1 MAEKAICLSIY
12 AGRNQS
18 EEMSKMDEYLKKLL
32 DNVYS
37 VWLYIETHIY
47 VGTLR
52 PDIQMQTVSEM
63 PMFAVAH
70 VHSIQRVSGRHWPRR
85 DH

>member
-37 VWLYIETHIY
+37 VWLYIETRIY
-47 VGTLR
+47 VGT
-52 PDIQMQTVSEM
+52 
-63 PMFAVAH
+63 
-70 VHSIQRVSGRHWPRR
+70 
-85 DH
+85 